1 MAKSFDVAVVGAGL
15 SAFHAVEVL
24 AKSKK
29 SVAYIHGYTF
39 QEWAM
44 AAAVFLNSPEE
55 HVKWTSG
62 DPEKWKMKKWTNV
75 EYFLSPP
82 ETVDCDKKE
91 ITLMN
96 KGPHAGTVLNYKVLI
111 VASGQNSPL
120 LTPTAGMSLSERI
133 SEVRACGEALK
144 QAKTVVFN
152 GAGLVGLEMC
162 GDFRARNGYGARVVL
177 LTRSGKVLD
186 SDFGEKAE
194 KPDPKMVAKV
204 TDILTNRFKIEIKQG
219 TASGPE
225 SEQASLSPGTLKLEG
240 GESLSFDV
248 YIPCFAMGA
257 NTGYLKS
264 SDSNF
269 LGARGIMP
277 VNECMQSSV
286 HPEVLGVNVTN
297 KKIVGHPVTVIIS
310 AAATHCA
317 KQALAIL
324 EGKPPKAWVPPKEG
338 IHPMNVKMGH
348 GPGGYMVWAGLPAP
362 AHVCC
367 CLPCGG
373 GYPCCPPPCCWCC
386 VPGCSG
392 ACGTCGSPPEG
403 EGPAVFMPGLLA
415 KFTGMHGFKGLG
427 DYGSDVP
434 QQKTMA

>member
-29 SVAYIHGYTF
+29 SVAYIHGFTF

-62 DPEKWKMKKWTNV
+62 DPEKWMVKKWTNV
-75 EYFLSPP
+75 EYFLSPA
-82 ETVDCDKKE
+82 ETVNCDQKE
-91 ITLMN
+91 ITLMH
-96 KGPHAGTVLNYKVLI
+96 KGPDAGKVINYKVLI

-186 SDFGEKAE
+186 SDFGDKAE

-204 TDILTNRFKIEIKQG
+204 TDILTNRFKIEIKEG
-219 TASGPE
+219 AASGPE
-225 SEQASLSPGTLKLEG
+225 SEQASLSPGTLKLDS
-240 GESLSFDV
+240 GENLSFDV
-248 YIPCFAMGA
+248 YIPCFSMGA
-257 NTGYLKS
+257 NTGFLKS
-264 SDSNF
+264 SNSNF
-269 LGARGIMP
+269 LGPRGTML
-277 VNECMQSSV
+277 VNECMQSSA

-297 KKIVGHPVTVIIS
+297 KKLAGHPVTIVVS

-317 KQALAIL
+317 KQALEIL
-324 EGKPPKAWVPPKEG
+324 DGKPAKAFVPPKES

-348 GPGGYMVWAGLPAP
+348 GPGGYMVWSGLPGP

-373 GYPCCPPPCCWCC
+373 GYPFCPPPCCWCC
-386 VPGCSG
+386 LPGCSG

-403 EGPAVFMPGLLA
+403 EGPAVFMPALLA